1 MSIVY
6 SRLRLFVFGVSF
18 THAAP
23 RFYECFGRRLR
34 RRSMETCHRSGGYP
48 IIVSLVVCK
57 KLICKYLCFPFVCVY
72 YFGFPNAVD
81 EKMVLGTSVVS
92 REAFGRS
99 CLSVTQKLVVP
110 LFELIRLVVRFSFV
124 TEKGFNFVQVSF

>member
-1 MSIVY
+1 M
-6 SRLRLFVFGVSF
+6 
-18 THAAP
+18 
-23 RFYECFGRRLR
+23 
-34 RRSMETCHRSGGYP
+34 
-48 IIVSLVVCK
+48 
-57 KLICKYLCFPFVCVY
+57 
-72 YFGFPNAVD
+72 
-81 EKMVLGTSVVS
+81 LGTSVVS